1 MEEPNMSC
9 TKGSHA
15 KKKKKWLGMGSDGY
29 INFQLKDGSI
39 HMEDPPLEQH
49 DRTPYWF
56 LLSSKRDADV
66 GPNNKFIF
74 QLHLS

>member
-15 KKKKKWLGMGSDGY
+15 EKKKKWLGMGSDGY

-39 HMEDPPLEQH
+39 HMEDPPLEEH
-49 DRTPYWF
+49 D
-56 LLSSKRDADV
+56 
-66 GPNNKFIF
+66 
-74 QLHLS
+74 